1 MKSISDIIRSFRN
14 RQRERRHKEIEHEAD
29 RLVTIDID
37 ADNTIYVCVS
47 GVRVRMAV
55 EEKPER
61 IIDIDVRDL
70 AAYVNQIK
78 HEYIRQHTDEKE
90 NN

>member
-1 MKSISDIIRSFRN
+1 MKSISDIIRSFRS

-47 GVRVRMAV
+47 GVPVRRVGSLT
-55 EEKPER
+55 EDTF
-61 IIDIDVRDL
+61 DISFTNVGV
-70 AAYVNQIK
+70 YINEIK

-90 NN
+90 NH